1 MRVMKKYSVSK
12 VISLFNKFGGF
23 RLFFAYVKLGVIS
36 RVCLETIRGIFERQ
50 SIDKI
55 YYRYQPYIVKA
66 LRAKYKSLMLE
77 RLSENERNHDEN
89 KKSNVIWCCWL
100 QGFDNAPPIVKA
112 CHRSLQKHIKNKE
125 IRLIDESNRSE
136 YIQLPDFIEKRWKN
150 RQIPPAMFA
159 DLIRLELLIKYG
171 GSWIDATVL
180 CTGDNYPH
188 EYLDANLF
196 FFQYSR
202 KELNRFS
209 GISNWFITSCS
220 NHPVLMT
227 LRDMLYAYW
236 KDFDCVLEYFIFHR
250 FIEMIFRLRPD
261 VVKEMPYGYSPDCHI
276 LARHWTEEFDQ
287 QKWDKLT
294 GKTFFHKLAHQID
307 ERIYENKNN
316 YFNHILSEIY
326 E

>member
-1 MRVMKKYSVSK
+1 MKQYSVSK
-12 VISLFNKFGGF
+12 VFSLFKKFGGF
-23 RLFFAYVKLGVIS
+23 RLFRAYVKLGVFS
-36 RVCLETIRGIFERQ
+36 RVCLEIIKGILQHQ

-66 LRAKYKSLMLE
+66 LRAKYRNLMAE
-77 RLSENERNHDEN
+77 RLNEHERKHLDN
-89 KKSNVIWCCWL
+89 KLSDVVWCCWL

-112 CHRSLQKHIKNKE
+112 CHQSLRKHIKNKE
-125 IRLIDESNRSE
+125 IRIVDEANRSE
-136 YIQLPDFIEKRWKN
+136 YIQLPDFIEQRWKKG
-150 RQIPPAMFA
+150 QIPPAMFA

-180 CTGDNYPH
+180 CTSDDYPK

-202 KELNRFS
+202 KELDRFS

-220 NHPVLMT
+220 NHPVLIT
-227 LRDMLYAYW
+227 LRDMLYVYW

-250 FIEMIFRLRPD
+250 FIEMIFHLRPV
-261 VVKEMPYGYSPDCHI
+261 VVKEMPYGFSPDCHI
-276 LARHWTEEFDQ
+276 LVHHWTEKFDR

-294 GKTFFHKLAHQID
+294 GRICFHKLAHQID
-307 ERIYENKNN
+307 ERIYKDKNN
-316 YFNHILSEIY
+316 YFNHIISEMY
-326 E
+326 EK